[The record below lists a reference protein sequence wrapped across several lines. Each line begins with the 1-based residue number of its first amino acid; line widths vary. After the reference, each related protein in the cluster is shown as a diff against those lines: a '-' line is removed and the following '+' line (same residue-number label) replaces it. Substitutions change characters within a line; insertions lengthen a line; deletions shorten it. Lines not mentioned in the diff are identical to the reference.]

1 MGHDIKFIILNAD
14 EHVGDELRELLLTFD
29 RVKIVAEVDD
39 SALLVSSVTQFPVD
53 VVLVNLDPSPE
64 NTLPLVADLAAN
76 HKQLAVFATSRST
89 DGPLILKAMRM
100 GVREFF
106 PLPLDRATVAEALEK
121 VSAGRTNT
129 KPSGKLITVVGT
141 AGGVGATTI
150 AANLG
155 VELAALTKK
164 TVTTVDLDYRFGQV
178 ATLLDITPTYTLAD
192 LCGSPEALE
201 PSVITRALMQHPS
214 GLRVLARPNNFPEAD
229 TITGASCMG
238 VVSNLLEMNE
248 YVVTDGPL
256 RFDMG
261 ATSVL
266 SISDV
271 NLLVV
276 QMLVPCVRNAM
287 RILDSMRQHGFN
299 LDRTKLVCNRVGREA
314 GHLTPENV
322 SETLGL
328 EVYATIP
335 DDWATVSAA
344 VNLGEPLSSYGP
356 KSRARLAIEEIARR
370 LHRPD
375 GETDDKDAR
384 KKGLIGRIFANT

>member
-1 MGHDIKFIILNAD
+1 
-14 EHVGDELRELLLTFD
+14 
-29 RVKIVAEVDD
+29 
-39 SALLVSSVTQFPVD
+39 
-53 VVLVNLDPSPE
+53 
-64 NTLPLVADLAAN
+64 VADLAAN

-328 EVYATIP
+328 EVYATVP